1 MAAGSRLDSL
11 GQVERGGVVEWGGV
25 QWRGGGV
32 VVGGGLV
39 NEMERALAQEPEDLG
54 SSPGFA
60 AVCLL

>member
-1 MAAGSRLDSL
+1 MSWSGVGCS
-11 GQVERGGVVEWGGV
+11 GEGGVF
-25 QWRGGGV
+25 GV